1 MPERLNGGW
10 PAPMIA
16 ATRWLAWEPTSGPQ
30 RGSKTSVTGKRS
42 GPPQPATGRLR
53 DRAPDGAGVGADRWR
68 RSGGAPPV
76 NDSDV
81 AHESPG
87 LAPGVRPVAVS
98 ALPDAQP
105 ARVATVLR
113 LQRAIGNRAVSRLIS
128 AEAGAAVRQAIS
140 RPRMLQRAVHSDADL
155 MKVMQAF
162 RSDHKWLGT
171 DEQNKIFWAIKRATD
186 SDEVAYAYFDHYSG
200 ITGQRIVKADG
211 QKLADMK
218 SKGRIGDTAP
228 GGDSYFDP
236 SVFAPGYN
244 DADLGA
250 LLLHEFGHSG
260 HKTYGDYQE
269 GQTYGVQYFYAEHA
283 GGSPDM
289 LRIRGL
295 ISTWPGSE
303 GLAVK
308 SLFKITYAV
317 MTELQKLKTTGT
329 STLPPLSGLNADD
342 GKTLMAKLITAFGAL
357 NEDPPS
363 GPLAPLWTY
372 VRDNIAK
379 FVVPAI

>member
-1 MPERLNGGW
+1 
-10 PAPMIA
+10 
-16 ATRWLAWEPTSGPQ
+16 
-30 RGSKTSVTGKRS
+30 
-42 GPPQPATGRLR
+42 
-53 DRAPDGAGVGADRWR
+53 
-68 RSGGAPPV
+68 V

-81 AHESPG
+81 AHERPG
-87 LAPGVRPVAVS
+87 LAPGARPLAAS

-105 ARVATVLR
+105 VRIATVLR

-128 AEAGAAVRQAIS
+128 DEAGPAVRQAIS

-186 SDEVAYAYFDHYSG
+186 SDEVAYAYFDYYSG
-200 ITGQRIVKADG
+200 MTGQRIVKADG
-211 QKLADMK
+211 TKLQEMK
-218 SKGRIGDTAP
+218 NNGRVGDTRP

-236 SVFAPGYN
+236 AVFAPGYN

-250 LLLHEFGHSG
+250 LLLHEFGHTG

-295 ISTWPGSE
+295 ISTWPGSD
-303 GLAVK
+303 GLAIK

-342 GKTLMAKLITAFGAL
+342 GKTLMAKLITNFGAL

-379 FVVPAI
+379 FPVPPI